1 MGLELRAG
9 ELVLGLAPETG
20 GAIAYFT
27 FRGVELL
34 RPVIDPRLLAQ
45 RGQAVAAYP
54 LIPFANRIA
63 WGRFSFRGQDFQLA
77 RNFGDNPHT
86 IHGNAWMRPW
96 TVVESGDARARM
108 VLENVPARD
117 AAAEWPFAY
126 LAEQVFELGEDGV
139 AITLSVRN
147 TDSRPWPAGL
157 GLHPYVA
164 RTPQAR
170 LRFEA
175 DTIWMPGADGL
186 PAARE
191 AVAGVYEFAG
201 DEQLGAIEIDA
212 CYAGWGGSASVAL
225 PEDGLT
231 LVLEAGPPLDHLQL
245 YTPAGRD
252 FMGLEPVTN
261 MPDAINRMEDV
272 ADQGLVVLAPGEM
285 LTAVVRMG
293 VRAAGA
299 VERERKNVLF

>member
-1 MGLELRAG
+1 
-9 ELVLGLAPETG
+9 
-20 GAIAYFT
+20 
-27 FRGVELL
+27 
-34 RPVIDPRLLAQ
+34 
-45 RGQAVAAYP
+45 
-54 LIPFANRIA
+54 
-63 WGRFSFRGQDFQLA
+63 
-77 RNFGDNPHT
+77 
-86 IHGNAWMRPW
+86 MRPW

-126 LAEQVFELGEDGV
+126 LAEQVFELAEDGV
-139 AITLSVRN
+139 TITLSVRN
-147 TDSRPWPAGL
+147 TDARPWPAGL

-164 RTPQAR
+164 RTPEAR
-170 LRFEA
+170 LMFEA
-175 DTIWMPGADGL
+175 DTVWVPGADGL
-186 PAARE
+186 PAARV

-201 DEQLGAIEIDA
+201 DEQLGAMEIDA

-285 LTAVVRMG
+285 LTAVARMG
-293 VRAAGA
+293 VRAAG
-299 VERERKNVLF
+299 VV